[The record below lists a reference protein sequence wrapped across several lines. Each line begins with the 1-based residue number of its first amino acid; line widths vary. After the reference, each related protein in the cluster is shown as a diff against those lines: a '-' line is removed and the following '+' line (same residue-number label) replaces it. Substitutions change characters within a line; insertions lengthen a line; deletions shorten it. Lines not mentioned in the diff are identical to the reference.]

1 MELKQQTYRVLVV
14 TASKMFRSSAAEIL
28 SDTQCT
34 AVQFV
39 SDVSAAK
46 RAVAEKDFDFVI
58 VNAPLPDDAGIR
70 FALDT
75 SDQRNA
81 VVLLMLPPDLYAE
94 SSDRAIRHGVFLLPK
109 PISRN
114 GFLTAVSWL
123 SSARELVRRSEQKIQ
138 SVDEKMKEIRVVNRA
153 KWLLIERRQFT
164 EADAHRYI
172 EKQAMDRCM
181 TRLAVAQEIIDT
193 ESH

>member
-70 FALDT
+70 FALP
-75 SDQRNA
+75 R
-81 VVLLMLPPDLYAE
+81 
-94 SSDRAIRHGVFLLPK
+94 GPK
-109 PISRN
+109 GP
-114 GFLTAVSWL
+114 
-123 SSARELVRRSEQKIQ
+123 
-138 SVDEKMKEIRVVNRA
+138 
-153 KWLLIERRQFT
+153 
-164 EADAHRYI
+164 
-172 EKQAMDRCM
+172 
-181 TRLAVAQEIIDT
+181 TRMGT
-193 ESH
+193 